1 MRGHRRIH
9 LKRTAL
15 RHGIAAIAILAAAA
29 AAMTLLESGAEG
41 AAGRGLTRTSADS
54 RPSPAATAVAPGSR

>member
-1 MRGHRRIH
+1 MRERRRIH
-9 LKRTAL
+9 LKRIDL

-29 AAMTLLESGAEG
+29 AAMTLLEAGAEG

-54 RPSPAATAVAPGSR
+54 RPSPAVLAVVLGSR